1 MLTLNDV
8 SAGYG
13 GVDVIKK
20 ISLQIENNIS
30 IVGPNGCGK
39 TTLLKTIANILP
51 SKGEILLNGK
61 PFASLKRREVAKQI
75 AMLSQQPAI
84 YFSFSVYD
92 TVMMGRYL
100 HIKDRFLG
108 LPTEKDRE
116 VVERSLAAVNM
127 LADKDKEITKLS
139 GGQLQRVFLARA
151 LAQEP
156 QIILLDE
163 PTNHLD
169 LKCQV
174 ELVDYLKK
182 WAKENGRIVVGVL
195 HDINLA
201 LELSENLIVMKNG
214 EICANGPADK
224 ILTSG
229 LLDSVYDMN
238 VAEYM
243 QKSFRRWNASN
254 IVSTPQNPE
263 NPQQTAYAANY
274 SE

>member
-1 MLTLNDV
+1 MLTLNNV
-8 SAGYG
+8 RAGYG
-13 GVDVIKK
+13 GPDVIKN
-20 ISLQIENNIS
+20 ISLKIDSNIS
-30 IVGPNGCGK
+30 IIGPNGCGK

-51 SKGEILLNGK
+51 SKGEILLGGK
-61 PFASLKRREVAKQI
+61 SFSRMKRREISMQI

-84 YFSFSVYD
+84 YFTFSVFD

-108 LPTEKDRE
+108 MPTKKDRE
-116 VVERSLAAVNM
+116 VVEKSLAAVNM
-127 LADKDKEITKLS
+127 LEDRDREITKLS

-174 ELVDYLKK
+174 ELIDYLKI
-182 WAKENGRIVVGVL
+182 WAKENARIVVGVL

-201 LELSENLIVMKNG
+201 LELSENLLVMQDGQIRAHGPAG
-214 EICANGPADK
+214 EI
-224 ILTSG
+224 LSTG
-229 LLDSVYDMN
+229 LLNNVYDMD

-243 QKSFRRWNASN
+243 QKSFKRWSA
-254 IVSTPQNPE
+254 
-263 NPQQTAYAANY
+263 
-274 SE
+274 

>member
-1 MLTLNDV
+1 MLTLNNV

-51 SKGEILLNGK
+51 SKGDILLNGK
-61 PFASLKRREVAKQI
+61 PFSGMKRREISMQI

-108 LPTEKDRE
+108 MPTEKDRE
-116 VVERSLAAVNM
+116 VVTRSLQAVNM
-127 LADKDKEITKLS
+127 LTDKDKEITKLS

-174 ELVDYLKK
+174 ELIDYLKK
-182 WAKENGRIVVGVL
+182 WAKENNRIVVGVL

-214 EICANGPADK
+214 EICANGPTTE
-224 ILTSG
+224 ILSSE
-229 LLDSVYDMN
+229 LLNDVYEMN

-243 QKSFRRWNASN
+243 QKSFRRWSA
-254 IVSTPQNPE
+254 
-263 NPQQTAYAANY
+263 
-274 SE
+274 

>member
-1 MLTLNDV
+1 MLTLNNV
-8 SAGYG
+8 CAGYG
-13 GVDVIKK
+13 GVDVIKN
-20 ISLQIENNIS
+20 INLQITDNIS

-51 SKGEILLNGK
+51 SKGEILINNK
-61 PFASLKRREVAKQI
+61 PFARMKRREISMQI

-84 YFSFSVYD
+84 YFTFSVFD

-108 LPTEKDRE
+108 TPGKKDRE
-116 VVERSLAAVNM
+116 AVEKSLAAVNM

-174 ELVDYLKK
+174 ELIDYLKK
-182 WAKENGRIVVGVL
+182 WAKENDRIVVGVL

-201 LELSENLIVMKNG
+201 LELSENLLVMHNG
-214 EICANGPADK
+214 EIHANGPANE
-224 ILTSG
+224 ILATD
-229 LLDSVYDMN
+229 LLNNVYDMN

-243 QKSFRRWNASN
+243 QKSFRRWSA
-254 IVSTPQNPE
+254 
-263 NPQQTAYAANY
+263 
-274 SE
+274 

>member
-1 MLTLNDV
+1 MLTLNNV

-13 GVDVIKK
+13 GADVIKK
-20 ISLQIENNIS
+20 ISIQIGSNIS

-61 PFASLKRREVAKQI
+61 PFSHLKRREVSKQI

-84 YFSFSVYD
+84 YFSFSVFD

-100 HIKDRFLG
+100 HIKDRFFG
-108 LPTEKDRE
+108 MPNEQDKE
-116 VVERSLAAVNM
+116 IVERSLAAVNM
-127 LADKDKEITKLS
+127 LADRDREITKLS

-182 WAKENGRIVVGVL
+182 WAGENGRIVVGVL

-201 LELSENLIVMKNG
+201 LELSENLIVMKDG
-214 EICANGPADK
+214 EVCANATADE
-224 ILTSG
+224 ILASG
-229 LLDSVYDMN
+229 LLDSVYDMD
-238 VAEYM
+238 VAGYM
-243 QKSFRRWNASN
+243 QKSFSRWSCDAM
-254 IVSTPQNPE
+254 IW
-263 NPQQTAYAANY
+263 A
-274 SE
+274 

>member
-1 MLTLNDV
+1 MLTLNNV

-20 ISLQIENNIS
+20 ISLQIENTIS

-51 SKGEILLNGK
+51 SKGDILLNDK
-61 PFASLKRREVAKQI
+61 PFSRMKRREISMQI

-84 YFSFSVYD
+84 YFSFSVFD

-108 LPTEKDRE
+108 MPTEKDRE
-116 VVERSLAAVNM
+116 VVTRSLQAVNM

-174 ELVDYLKK
+174 ELIDYLKK

-201 LELSENLIVMKNG
+201 LELSENLIVMKGG
-214 EICANGPADK
+214 EICANGPTTE
-224 ILTSG
+224 ILSSE
-229 LLDSVYDMN
+229 LLNDVYEMD

-243 QKSFRRWNASN
+243 QKSFKRWSA
-254 IVSTPQNPE
+254 
-263 NPQQTAYAANY
+263 
-274 SE
+274 

>member
-1 MLTLNDV
+1 MLTLNNV

-20 ISLQIENNIS
+20 ISLQIENTIS

-51 SKGEILLNGK
+51 SKGDILLNDK
-61 PFASLKRREVAKQI
+61 SFSLMKRREISMQI
-75 AMLSQQPAI
+75 AMLSQQPSI
-84 YFSFSVYD
+84 YFSFSVFD

-108 LPTEKDRE
+108 MPTEKDRE
-116 VVERSLAAVNM
+116 VVTRSLQAVNM

-174 ELVDYLKK
+174 ELIDYLKK
-182 WAKENGRIVVGVL
+182 WSKENERIVVGVL

-201 LELSENLIVMKNG
+201 LELSENLIVMKDG
-214 EICANGPADK
+214 EVYANGPTTD
-224 ILTSG
+224 ILSSEV
-229 LLDSVYDMN
+229 LNDVYEMD

-243 QKSFRRWNASN
+243 RKSFKRWSA
-254 IVSTPQNPE
+254 
-263 NPQQTAYAANY
+263 
-274 SE
+274 